1 MSVIP
6 GVLYMRNISHLTYTR
21 NWHKFDTNRVLLTLF
36 SAPLESSRSPD
47 STAIYRRREKM
58 PKSNVSK
65 SRQGDEVV
73 NLYIH
78 ERREGDVAVL
88 DLRGRIRIS
97 GGTLALHRSIR
108 CLVEEGKMK
117 ILLNLA
123 GVTHIDSTGL
133 GEFITSYIT
142 LSNKGGQLKLV
153 HLTERLQDIMT
164 ITKLLPV
171 FDVYDNEE
179 DALASFKS
187 HVSSIVEPQS
197 MFM

>member
-1 MSVIP
+1 
-6 GVLYMRNISHLTYTR
+6 L
-21 NWHKFDTNRVLLTLF
+21 
-36 SAPLESSRSPD
+36 
-47 STAIYRRREKM
+47 
-58 PKSNVSK
+58 
-65 SRQGDEVV
+65 V

-88 DLRGRIRIS
+88 DLKGRIRIS

-108 CLVEEGKMK
+108 CLVDEGKTK

-133 GEFITSYIT
+133 GELISSYVT
-142 LSNKGGQLKLV
+142 LSNKGGQIKLV

-164 ITKLLPV
+164 ITKLLTV
-171 FDVYDNEE
+171 FDVYDNEP
-179 DALASFKS
+179 DALASFTG
-187 HVSSIVEPQS
+187 HVLSIVEPQP

>member
-1 MSVIP
+1 M
-6 GVLYMRNISHLTYTR
+6 
-21 NWHKFDTNRVLLTLF
+21 
-36 SAPLESSRSPD
+36 
-47 STAIYRRREKM
+47 
-58 PKSNVSK
+58 
-65 SRQGDEVV
+65 V

-108 CLVEEGKMK
+108 CLVDEGKMK

-133 GEFITSYIT
+133 GELISSYVT
-142 LSNKGGQLKLV
+142 LSHKGGQIKLV

-171 FDVYDNEE
+171 FDVYDNEA
-179 DALASFKS
+179 DALAGFTSNVLS
-187 HVSSIVEPQS
+187 LEPQS
-197 MFM
+197 MCM

>member
-1 MSVIP
+1 
-6 GVLYMRNISHLTYTR
+6 
-21 NWHKFDTNRVLLTLF
+21 
-36 SAPLESSRSPD
+36 
-47 STAIYRRREKM
+47 
-58 PKSNVSK
+58 
-65 SRQGDEVV
+65 VV

-88 DLRGRIRIS
+88 DLKGRIRIS

-133 GEFITSYIT
+133 GELISSYVT
-142 LSNKGGQLKLV
+142 LSNKGGQIKLV

-164 ITKLLPV
+164 ITKLLTV
-171 FDVYDNEE
+171 FDVYENEA
-179 DALASFKS
+179 DALAGFTS
-187 HVSSIVEPQS
+187 HVLSIVEPQS
-197 MFM
+197 VCM

>member
-1 MSVIP
+1 MKTCLNMFEI
-6 GVLYMRNISHLTYTR
+6 TQET
-21 NWHKFDTNRVLLTLF
+21 K
-36 SAPLESSRSPD
+36 
-47 STAIYRRREKM
+47 
-58 PKSNVSK
+58 
-65 SRQGDEVV
+65 VV

-108 CLVEEGKMK
+108 CLVDEGKTK

-133 GEFITSYIT
+133 GELISSYVT
-142 LSNKGGQLKLV
+142 LSNKGGRIKLV

-164 ITKLLPV
+164 ITKLVTV
-171 FDVYDNEE
+171 FDVYDDEA
-179 DALASFKS
+179 DALASFAS
-187 HVSSIVEPQS
+187 HVLSVVEPQS